1 PVVGIIIRPPGR
13 SSGRRPARRR
23 PRLAGRDVRGWRAG
37 AAGHGCGAPAR
48 QVVPHSGPAPLRQL
62 TYDLADRVVIRL
74 TAAGI
79 VVAGPKASG
88 HYGIWRSHSS
98 WRCVDE
104 TKHGRVLKFASLDE
118 AVVALSKEGFEIVF
132 KDAVACQMRQAKRA
146 NGLAV
151 VGLAI
156 LTGGL
161 SLIPDV
167 LQRGGKKDN
176 MILLRLD
183 AKGRVRLV
191 KTKKRYVPPL
201 ESGSDRLPSP
211 PGSSSTDQTT

>member
-1 PVVGIIIRPPGR
+1 MFFYSFAFLSLFFFF
-13 SSGRRPARRR
+13 SSRRR
-23 PRLAGRDVRGWRAG
+23 HTRSLCDWSSDV
-37 AAGHGCGAPAR
+37 CSSDLPP
-48 QVVPHSGPAPLRQL
+48 QEDMVV
-62 TYDLADRVVIRL
+62 RVGKAL
-74 TAAGI
+74 
-79 VVAGPKASG
+79 KAS
-88 HYGIWRSHSS
+88 WDRS
-98 WRCVDE
+98 VDE

-183 AKGRVRLV
+183 AEGRVRFV
-191 KTKKRYVPPL
+191 KTKNRYVPPL
-201 ESGSDRLPSP
+201 EIGSYR
-211 PGSSSTDQTT
+211 

>member
-1 PVVGIIIRPPGR
+1 MPRQGDKPEDYQIQSTYRPRPPQE
-13 SSGRRPARRR
+13 
-23 PRLAGRDVRGWRAG
+23 DMVVRVGKA
-37 AAGHGCGAPAR
+37 
-48 QVVPHSGPAPLRQL
+48 L
-62 TYDLADRVVIRL
+62 
-74 TAAGI
+74 
-79 VVAGPKASG
+79 KAS
-88 HYGIWRSHSS
+88 WDRS
-98 WRCVDE
+98 VDE

-183 AKGRVRLV
+183 AEGRVRLV